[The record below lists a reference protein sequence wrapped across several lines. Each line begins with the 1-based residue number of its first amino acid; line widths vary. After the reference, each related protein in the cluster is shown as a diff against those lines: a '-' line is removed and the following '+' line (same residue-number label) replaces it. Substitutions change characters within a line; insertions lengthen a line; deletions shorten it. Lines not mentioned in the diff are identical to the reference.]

1 MADLTHDS
9 IALIIEEYITE
20 LKKAIDSLDRN
31 KIRQA
36 ASLILAAYKNNRKV
50 FIIGNGGSSA
60 NASHFACDLSK
71 NTLERV
77 YDSREKRFKAYS
89 LTDNTALMT
98 ALANDL
104 SFEEVFLQQL
114 RNLIEINDILIVL
127 SGSGNSQNLIKAV
140 NYAKKRRAKVIGIL
154 GFKKGGSLGHLVD
167 CAILTDSHKYGPCE
181 DIQLVLDHIL
191 TTCLSKMKNSH
202 GKKK

>member
-1 MADLTHDS
+1 MADLTHDP
-9 IALIIEEYITE
+9 IFLIIEEYITE
-20 LKKAIDSLDRN
+20 LKKALDSLDRK
-31 KIRQA
+31 KIREA

-77 YDSREKRFKAYS
+77 YDIREKRFKVYS
-89 LTDNTALMT
+89 LTDNAALMT
-98 ALANDL
+98 AFANDL

-114 RNLIEINDILIVL
+114 RNLIEANDILIVL

-140 NYAKKRRAKVIGIL
+140 TYAKKRRAKVIGIL

-202 GKKK
+202 AKKK